1 MKGGEVMEIRI
12 NDNSVE
18 IEGYVNA
25 VERLSKPLPSR
36 TGEFVERICKGA
48 FERALQRNNDVRFL
62 LNHNWTK
69 DLGGT
74 KDGNVEL
81 REDNIGLHIRATVNN
96 AEAVE
101 KARRGDLVGFSF
113 GFDDRDVDEH
123 SENGMRTR
131 DVKDLDLYEISV
143 LDRRKTPAYDGTLIN
158 VRDSEGQQEKMIYFS
173 ETFADEINIT
183 DTTQKREQPE
193 ETTPDY
199 SEAETIISEMKGE
212 N

>member
-1 MKGGEVMEIRI
+1 MEIRI
-12 NDNSVE
+12 KDNTVE

-36 TGEFVERICKGA
+36 TGEFVERIRKGA

-62 LNHNWTK
+62 LNHNWQK

-101 KARRGDLVGFSF
+101 KARRGDLIGFSF

-131 DVKDLDLYEISV
+131 DVNDLDLYEISV

-173 ETFADEINIT
+173 ETFTDEINIT